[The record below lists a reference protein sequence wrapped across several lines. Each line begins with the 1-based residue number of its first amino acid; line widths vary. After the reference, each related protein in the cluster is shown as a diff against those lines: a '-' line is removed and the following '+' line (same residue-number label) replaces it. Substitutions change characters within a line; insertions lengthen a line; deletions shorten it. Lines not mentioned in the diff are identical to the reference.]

1 METKKIKN
9 RTIMIEENDW
19 NTFKKLT
26 KLNDTD
32 ASKEI
37 RKFIRKYIEEN
48 ADKLNKLF

>member
-1 METKKIKN
+1 MQRKVIKN
-9 RTIMIEENDW
+9 RTIMVEENEW
-19 NTFKKLT
+19 NVFKKLA